1 MEMSNTAVIIA
12 AWLTSTVI
20 NVAQQLL
27 KVLPCNYRVSIS
39 NNGMQFE
46 IPDMAKSFDSY
57 I

>member
-39 NNGMQFE
+39 SNGMQFE